1 MQLHQIQA
9 NTKFR
14 RGQRIGRGGKRG
26 TTSGRGTK
34 GQKARAGHKIRP
46 AIRDIMKKFPKLR
59 GYRFKSFRVQ
69 PVILNVKDFTGHFA
83 EGETVSPATLLAK
96 GLIAKRKGRIPQV
109 KILGT
114 GEAKKKFVFKDVLLS
129 HALAAKMKG

>member
-1 MQLHQIQA
+1 MQFHQLRVKT
-9 NTKFR
+9 NFR

-46 AIRDIMKKFPKLR
+46 AIRDIIKKLPKLR
-59 GYRFKSFRVQ
+59 GYKFKSFRPG
-69 PVILNVKDFTGHFA
+69 PVILNLKDLDRHLKS
-83 EGETVSPATLLAK
+83 GETVSPEALLKK
-96 GLIAKRKGRIPQV
+96 GLIHKIKGQVPKV

-114 GEAKKKFVFKDVLLS
+114 GQTVKKFTFKDIRLS
-129 HALAAKMKG
+129 RSVRERTK

>member
-1 MQLHQIQA
+1 MQFHQLRVK
-9 NTKFR
+9 THFR

-46 AIRDIMKKFPKLR
+46 AIRDIVKKLPKLR
-59 GYRFKSFRVQ
+59 GYRFKSFRPR
-69 PVILNVKDFTGHFA
+69 PVILNVKDIDRHVA
-83 EGETVSPATLLAK
+83 SGEVVSPETLLKK
-96 GLIAKRKGRIPQV
+96 GLIHKIKGRVPEV

-114 GEAKKKFVFKDVLLS
+114 GETLKKFIFKDVQLS
-129 HALAAKMKG
+129 RSVRERAK

>member
-1 MQLHQIQA
+1 MQLHQIQS

-46 AIRDIMKKFPKLR
+46 AMRDIIKKFPKLR

-69 PVILNVKDFTGHFA
+69 PVVLNIKDIAKHFG

-96 GLIAKRKGRIPQV
+96 GLLKTRKGKIPGV
-109 KILGT
+109 KVLAT
-114 GEAKKKFVFKDVLLS
+114 GETKKRYIFKDVLLS
-129 HALAAKMKG
+129 HSVLEKMK